1 MTKNSMATIISRR
14 IGLSPLFLILR
25 FATVSPDF
33 QTDVIIADTAKN
45 SYLLYDGSEMKTALD
60 FRNLNLFRIY
70 TFLIP
75 VYSILR
81 DNQLLFPQAVVHK
94 FCKEY
99 IETGSCRYRHNHAKY
114 APQITE
120 YKDA

>member
-14 IGLSPLFLILR
+14 IGLSPLFLFLR

-45 SYLLYDGSEMKTALD
+45 SYLLYDRSEMKSVLD

-81 DNQLLFPQAVVHK
+81 DNQLLLPQAVVHK

-99 IETGSCRYRHNHAKY
+99 I
-114 APQITE
+114 
-120 YKDA
+120 